1 MKKGVLLAVTLA
13 AEASAAA
20 AVSGFV
26 QEHASLRLASK
37 DECVNV
43 QACRTMV
50 NEQRAQVLGEWQPLE
65 SIGISV
71 RADAFNDAAIG
82 KTRLLAREAY
92 LDYRASSYLSLRAG
106 RQVIT
111 WGVGDYLFVND
122 IFPKN
127 YDAFFTGKPFD
138 HMKEA
143 VDGVKVNAFAGDT
156 ELELV
161 WAWPRQDQGPD
172 GQRFIAAAVPAGVPL
187 SSVDRTGGDVALRLA
202 RKLGR
207 WDAAL
212 YAARYRS
219 REAGL
224 FATGTGLLR
233 DSVLTRHAGAS
244 ATGNIGSGVVLAEM
258 AYSKSD
264 IKQGGVNPFMPGER
278 LKALLG
284 YAREVGPDLSVSVQY
299 HHEAELDYASYRNAL
314 APTVAPAGRLQQTA
328 YVRVHKR
335 LFHQTL
341 GLGIQMFASFD
352 GGKYANPF
360 VSYSIADGLNLEA
373 GANLFDG
380 PATSRYGMMRH
391 DKNAYASL
399 RYSY

>member
-1 MKKGVLLAVTLA
+1 MKKAVLFAMTLPA
-13 AEASAAA
+13 MATAAA
-20 AVSGFV
+20 GISGFV
-26 QEHASLRLASK
+26 QEHASVRLGSK

-43 QACRTMV
+43 RACRAMV
-50 NEQRAQVLGEWQPLE
+50 NEQRAQLLGEWQPADSL
-65 SIGISV
+65 GISV
-71 RADAFNDAAIG
+71 RADAINDAAIG

-92 LDYRASSYLSLRAG
+92 IDYRATPQLSLRAG

-138 HMKEA
+138 HMKES
-143 VDGVKVNAFAGDT
+143 VDGVKLNAYAADT

-161 WAWPRQDQGPD
+161 WARPRQDQGPA
-172 GQRFIAAAVPAGVPL
+172 GERFIAAAMPAGVPL
-187 SSVDRTGGDVALRLA
+187 SSAKRGGGDIALRVA

-212 YAARYRS
+212 YAARYHS

-224 FATGTGLLR
+224 FASGPGLLR
-233 DSVLTRHAGAS
+233 ASVPTRHVGAS
-244 ATGNIGSGVVLAEM
+244 ATGNIGSGVVLMET

-264 IKQGGVNPFMPGER
+264 LRVGGVNPFLPGER
-278 LKALLG
+278 FKALLG
-284 YAREVGPDLSVSVQY
+284 YSRELGQDLSVSVQY
-299 HHEAELDYASYRNAL
+299 HHEAELDYDAYRNAL
-314 APTVAPAGRLQQTA
+314 APTVAPADRMQQTA
-328 YVRVHKR
+328 YVRVQQR

-341 GLGIQMFASFD
+341 GLGIQLFASFD
-352 GGKYANPF
+352 GGTYANPF

-373 GANLFDG
+373 GANVFDG

-391 DKNAYASL
+391 DKNVYASL
-399 RYSY
+399 RYSF